1 MNLHVQNILSINLY
15 VLFDRKIII
24 DVSRSTITLQNIFYT
39 QIYKAIFIQFDM
51 EDKNCYPCEQEI
63 IEKLPACPL
72 QCMSPKCKAYKNR
85 VQLFKFLIFSY
96 LSYYYKSTIY
106 NTRLIQPSNS
116 KQTRI
121 LVPLMFLLQSASK
134 DEMI

>member
-1 MNLHVQNILSINLY
+1 
-15 VLFDRKIII
+15 
-24 DVSRSTITLQNIFYT
+24 
-39 QIYKAIFIQFDM
+39 M

-96 LSYYYKSTIY
+96 LSTTKVQYTI
-106 NTRLIQPSNS
+106 QG
-116 KQTRI
+116 
-121 LVPLMFLLQSASK
+121 
-134 DEMI
+134 